1 MSEYL
6 QGIAQPAK
14 HFKRL
19 GAWMNFLWFHAWRL
33 KSKPYASDPFCTT
46 ILGYCSR
53 TKVKSCLILRRF
65 YATWLLALTLGLKC
79 YYLWEL
85 YPPWVLVNTL
95 VLSTNVARSTMSLV
109 WIKKK
114 AKTKTKTV
122 QVHLLSYQSGHVCVR
137 LYYDSL
143 CQILLRDL
151 KTYPWRILY
160 LQLLSRLSLIM
171 LCLSKNLIP
180 LLYIISL
187 KFLKTIGELKP

>member
-1 MSEYL
+1 MSEHL

-85 YPPWVLVNTL
+85 YPPWVLVNAL

-122 QVHLLSYQSGHVCVR
+122 QVHFLSYQSGHVYVR
-137 LYYDSL
+137 VYYLFTVANAFERFKNVSMAYSL
-143 CQILLRDL
+143 SSIA
-151 KTYPWRILY
+151 
-160 LQLLSRLSLIM
+160 SRLSLIM

-180 LLYIISL
+180 LLYTNFSKI
-187 KFLKTIGELKP
+187 FENHELKS

>member
-1 MSEYL
+1 MSEHL

-85 YPPWVLVNTL
+85 YPPWVLVNAL

-122 QVHLLSYQSGHVCVR
+122 QVHLLSYQSGHVYVR
-137 LYYDSL
+137 VYYLFTVANAFERFKNVSMAYSL
-143 CQILLRDL
+143 SSIA
-151 KTYPWRILY
+151 
-160 LQLLSRLSLIM
+160 SRLSLIM

-180 LLYIISL
+180 LLYTNFSKI
-187 KFLKTIGELKP
+187 FENHELKS

>member
-85 YPPWVLVNTL
+85 YPPWVLVNAL

-114 AKTKTKTV
+114 KAKTV
-122 QVHLLSYQSGHVCVR
+122 QVHLSYQSGHVCVR
-137 LYYDSL
+137 VYYLFTVSNAFERFKNVSMAYSL
-143 CQILLRDL
+143 SSIA
-151 KTYPWRILY
+151 
-160 LQLLSRLSLIM
+160 SRLSLII

-180 LLYIISL
+180 LLYTNFSKI
-187 KFLKTIGELKP
+187 FENHELKS